1 MGGAGCMRTRPRCM
15 RKRLRPMPICPWML
29 VADMAGWMGAAAVP
43 YVWPQAGDLFER
55 QAEAVS

>member
-1 MGGAGCMRTRPRCM
+1 
-15 RKRLRPMPICPWML
+15 MPICPWML
-29 VADMAGWMGAAAVP
+29 VADMAGWMGAAAAVP